1 MHNTQTH
8 VVPSNRSAV
17 FYRTGNSDFEFAW
30 QISKL
35 RMQSA
40 PLAQYFGIRAGVN
53 GFVNCDASAFI
64 AGDVAN
70 AIAAGLNAVQI
81 DRR

>member
-1 MHNTQTH
+1 
-8 VVPSNRSAV
+8 
-17 FYRTGNSDFEFAW
+17 
-30 QISKL
+30 
-35 RMQSA
+35 MQSA